1 MLSYSNEVLWQDREV
16 RFDVPRCDFV
26 FRNGEVNFK
35 LLENV
40 EDVKG
45 NNGDK
50 GDLYITNL
58 RLLWI
63 SNCVMRNSLSIG
75 FGCIINICFKNVN
88 SKAAEKS
95 LAVDVLTAFSGTRY
109 EFIFAECGVGDSKMM
124 EYITTVYKAYDST
137 RIYRELRV
145 RGALV
150 KGNLLMLLPLES
162 LFDEIDGVWNL
173 SSDQGNLGKLFVT
186 NFRLVW
192 TSIINVNF
200 NISIPFLQIQM
211 IATRK
216 SKFGE
221 ALVIQTTR
229 QAGSYLLG
237 FRIDPRERLNKVAK
251 QLGSLHSIY
260 WKNPVLGIT
269 TGQTKDETIQN
280 VKKINEEIDESRGRT
295 AEDHCDIL
303 SVYLADGTKLKDR
316 EPVYNEDL
324 GLAVE
329 RLPENYTISDL
340 WKIIPERKKDK

>member
-16 RFDVPRCDFV
+16 RFDAPRCDLV
-26 FRNGEVNFK
+26 FKNGEVNFK
-35 LLENV
+35 LLENI

-50 GDLYITNL
+50 GDLYVTNL

-63 SNCVMRNSLSIG
+63 SNLCR
-75 FGCIINICFKNVN
+75 INYMLLLTLLKLLASAASQIFVLRIKQLE
-88 SKAAEKS
+88 KAWRLPNPKGHMI
-95 LAVDVLTAFSGTRY
+95 LR
-109 EFIFAECGVGDSKMM
+109 EFIEM
-124 EYITTVYKAYDST
+124 
-137 RIYRELRV
+137 
-145 RGALV
+145 

-192 TSIINVNF
+192 TSIINGNF
-200 NISIPFLQIQM
+200 NISIPFL
-211 IATRK
+211 K

-269 TGQTKDETIQN
+269 TGQAKDEAIQN
-280 VKKINEEIDESRGRT
+280 VCKYGMNIYIYIYIYIYTLKGEVTSLKVRPPNALVRPRVGRVRSPSRNALTRPR
-295 AEDHCDIL
+295 
-303 SVYLADGTKLKDR
+303 VYSLC
-316 EPVYNEDL
+316 
-324 GLAVE
+324 
-329 RLPENYTISDL
+329 
-340 WKIIPERKKDK
+340 